1 MQRNAVR
8 YRLSHACFARHDAVP
23 SAEDSP
29 CCRAGARR
37 LRAQGIQR
45 RATAMT
51 LPELAEATGLSKSS
65 VQRFTHTLW
74 TLGYLRRSRQQ
85 EVLAGTLVAGTGHE
99 VRADQSAGAGRQSVP
114 SIRSTATA
122 RKPAAWPSP
131 TAWTWCTWRFATH
144 KEMFVNMPV
153 GMRLPLYCTAAG
165 AQCCRG
171 WIRTWPTGCW
181 SAATVDPIPP
191 PRSPAWTPCWLS
203 WSSRAGTA
211 MHVPMAS
218 STRATSPS
226 APPCWM
232 PAASPGR
239 GQCVGSIQPLVVR
252 TGAGRV
258 WSAGGRNRACHQ
270 RVAHLGT
277 FLSLLRAGARRR
289 LRATPI
295 SVRRSLISVRRTAG
309 PRRRGGPPS
318 GACAAYSIL
327 F

>member
-1 MQRNAVR
+1 MTQ
-8 YRLSHACFARHDAVP
+8 SP

-29 CCRAGARR
+29 LPVARARR

-45 RATAMT
+45 RATGDDAART
-51 LPELAEATGLSKSS
+51 GGGHGPEQEFGAALHAYALDLGLPAQDPASKKFSLGPWSLELGMKYVQTSPLVLGGNPFLHSLNRNCQETCSLAEPDGL
-65 VQRFTHTLW
+65 
-74 TLGYLRRSRQQ
+74 
-85 EVLAGTLVAGTGHE
+85 
-99 VRADQSAGAGRQSVP
+99 
-114 SIRSTATA
+114 
-122 RKPAAWPSP
+122 
-131 TAWTWCTWRFATH
+131 TWCTARFATH

-165 AQCCRG
+165 ARCCRG

-277 FLSLLRAGARRR
+277 FLSLLRAGASGGA

-295 SVRRSLISVRRTAG
+295 SVAG
-309 PRRRGGPPS
+309 E
-318 GACAAYSIL
+318 A
-327 F
+327 